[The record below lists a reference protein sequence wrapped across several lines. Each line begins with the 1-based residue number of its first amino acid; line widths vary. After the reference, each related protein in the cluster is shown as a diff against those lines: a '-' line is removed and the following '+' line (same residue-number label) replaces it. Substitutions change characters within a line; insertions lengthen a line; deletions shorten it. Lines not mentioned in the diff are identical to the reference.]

1 MAVIDNLKNRLLN
14 DDRAKANEIEKEAK
28 TKADEILNAAKNKAE
43 TIFEEMKAKAE
54 KDGKER
60 KERLIARA
68 QLEARN
74 QLLSSKQEAIDKVLE
89 AAKNKLE
96 NMSSEDYSSF
106 IECMLLN
113 NIETGDEEVI
123 LSQKDKARIN
133 PDVVENVNRKL
144 VSNGKKGQIKLVDE
158 VRNIQSGF
166 ILKKGGLEINC
177 SIDSQIRILRDSL
190 EGEIANLLFEG
201 R

>member
-14 DDRAKANEIEKEAK
+14 DDRAKATEIEKEAK
-28 TKADEILNAAKNKAE
+28 AKADEILNAAKNKAE
-43 TIFEEMKAKAE
+43 AIFEEMKAKAE

-74 QLLSSKQEAIDKVLE
+74 QLLASKQEAIDKVLE

-96 NMSSEDYSSF
+96 NMSSEDYSNF
-106 IECMLLN
+106 IECILLN

-123 LSQKDKARIN
+123 FSQKDKARVK

-144 VSNGKKGQIKLVDE
+144 ASNGKKGQVKLIDE